1 MGWLRRH
8 LLHGGRYDER
18 DRRDQLRRYVVR
30 GDRLVAYLADRGDP
44 TAARVQERVDHARGL
59 LERGWTRD
67 DLLAVA
73 EPVWAPWP
81 NRKGRDAGASA
92 PEYADEAE
100 VLMEG
105 LHEVALELR
114 AVAEA

>member
-30 GDRLVAYLADRGDP
+30 GDRLVAFLRDHGYPHVERVR
-44 TAARVQERVDHARGL
+44 ARVDQARGL
-59 LERGWTRD
+59 LEHGWDRD
-67 DLLAVA
+67 DLLTVA
-73 EPVWAPWP
+73 APVRAPWP
-81 NRKGRDAGASA
+81 NGRGRDAGAPA
-92 PEYADEAE
+92 PEYADQAD
-100 VLMEG
+100 G
-105 LHEVALELR
+105 LIADLNAVAIELR

>member
-18 DRRDQLRRYVVR
+18 DRCDQLR
-30 GDRLVAYLADRGDP
+30 
-44 TAARVQERVDHARGL
+44 
-59 LERGWTRD
+59 
-67 DLLAVA
+67 
-73 EPVWAPWP
+73 
-81 NRKGRDAGASA
+81 RDAGASA

-100 VLMEG
+100 GLMEG